1 MTLVEKLAKTFVKA
15 AHEKRAA
22 EEVVRPRVISP
33 EDIPGAFRTGNK
45 GLRSEFEDSLRH
57 EEILRDKAMEYSRLA
72 RQRAQDQQGAGLEF
86 LKRLGP
92 LPYSGGEAAWRLPLE
107 AAGGVGGYMAGSHYG
122 LRADPREIAKTLRA
136 TTGKSTGKI
145 SIPLLAELNVV
156 QGSRGGK
163 KLTSTESK
171 ALAKMLH
178 GAPSETLAA
187 ASGRTPLFFGEAKKL
202 VQGLEAKGISRSTL
216 REAFRRVA
224 SESKDGPFLPR
235 GVARWGGAGAGFLAA
250 GALTGLPMAIR
261 AGALRR
267 SGGEMAQSARKRM
280 LEAIT
285 RAEREQFK
293 RDNLLRTLN
302 GEPPIPLTE
311 WKQQRKQIKRD
322 WREST
327 RDYRD
332 VAKARRKGM
341 RRYGTSVPPLPP
353 TEEEA

>member
-22 EEVVRPRVISP
+22 EGVVRPRVISP
-33 EDIPGAFRTGNK
+33 EDIPGAFRTDNQ

-57 EEILRDKAMEYSRLA
+57 EEILRDKAIEYSRLA
-72 RQRAQDQQGAGLEF
+72 RQRAQDQQSGGVEF

-122 LRADPREIAKTLRA
+122 LRADPREIAKALHA
-136 TTGKSTGKI
+136 TAGKSTRKL
-145 SIPLLAELNVV
+145 SVPLLSELSAV
-156 QGSRGGK
+156 QSSRGGK
-163 KLTSTESK
+163 KFTRAESK
-171 ALAKMLH
+171 ALVKLLH

-187 ASGRTPLFFGEAKKL
+187 ASGRAPLFFGEAKKL
-202 VQGLEAKGISRSTL
+202 VQDLEAKGISRSTL

-224 SESKDGPFLPR
+224 SESKEGPFLPR
-235 GVARWGGAGAGFLAA
+235 GAARWGGAGAGFLAA

-285 RAEREQFK
+285 EAEREQFK

-322 WREST
+322 WRTSSIA
-327 RDYRD
+327 YRN
-332 VAKARRKGM
+332 AAEARRQG
-341 RRYGTSVPPLPP
+341 RRQHGTSVPPLPP